1 MGLFLASEI
10 RLDGIVESGLYCL
23 AEHEADS
30 NCIYD
35 DFWTQSS
42 LDFNILKV
50 HVNMR
55 KCKLLKLHLLCSLF
69 LHLDW
74 LMSFCKDRAHPTKS
88 LSRFISGTIAL
99 VAEKDFSCPDFVS
112 YSLQQWQFYLSFEL
126 TNFLESGCRVRK
138 LSCSL

>member
-69 LHLDW
+69 LHLD
-74 LMSFCKDRAHPTKS
+74 
-88 LSRFISGTIAL
+88 
-99 VAEKDFSCPDFVS
+99 
-112 YSLQQWQFYLSFEL
+112 
-126 TNFLESGCRVRK
+126 
-138 LSCSL
+138 